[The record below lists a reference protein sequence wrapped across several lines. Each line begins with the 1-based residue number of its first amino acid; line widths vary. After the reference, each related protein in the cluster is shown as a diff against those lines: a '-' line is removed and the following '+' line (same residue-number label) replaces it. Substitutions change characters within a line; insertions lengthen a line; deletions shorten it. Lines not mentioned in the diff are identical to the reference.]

1 MLSPPKFGSMNGS
14 QMAWKEERIA
24 KLKEIN
30 LFKKKSYKTIDYH
43 FQPQKLLISKFV
55 PLLVCVST

>member
-30 LFKKKSYKTIDYH
+30 LFKKKKVI
-43 FQPQKLLISKFV
+43 KLSITTFNHRS
-55 PLLVCVST
+55 C